1 MKKFIVMA
9 GFLALV
15 FAPVCGFA
23 ADSTPAPRIS
33 IFSTSTDW
41 QGVTG
46 LSYSEYFG
54 HFKYGTTN
62 KLVGRGLIL
71 YYLDGFPCYG
81 LGDGVRVWL
90 GPADRHDGELRI
102 ACVYAPR
109 EIKFAYRNALR
120 DADQAATTGMLTCPV
135 SGDGRDLTID
145 LSKCTRGE
153 DWTEH
158 K

>member
-1 MKKFIVMA
+1 MKKAAIVLS
-9 GFLALV
+9 FLACMSTPICASAV
-15 FAPVCGFA
+15 
-23 ADSTPAPRIS
+23 DSTPRPRIS
-33 IFSTSTDW
+33 IFSTSVDW

-54 HFKYGTTN
+54 RFKYGAAN

-90 GPADRHDGELRI
+90 GPAGQHEGELRI
-102 ACVYAPR
+102 ACIYPPK
-109 EIKFAYRNALR
+109 EIKFAYRNAVR

-135 SGDGRDLTID
+135 SNAGRDLTID
-145 LSKCTRGE
+145 LSKCDRGA
-153 DWTEH
+153 DWTEYR
-158 K
+158 

>member
-1 MKKFIVMA
+1 MKKTLIA
-9 GFLALV
+9 AL
-15 FAPVCGFA
+15 FCIIGIHGAIA
-23 ADSTPAPRIS
+23 ADAPAPAPRIS

-46 LSYSEYFG
+46 LTLREYYG
-54 HFKYGTTN
+54 KFKYSAGN

-90 GPADRHDGELRI
+90 GPGATHDGTLRV
-102 ACVYAPR
+102 ACVYPPR
-109 EIKFAYRNALR
+109 EIKFAWRNAGR
-120 DADQAATTGMLTCPV
+120 DADQAATTGILSCPV
-135 SGDGRDLTID
+135 TGDRDLTID
-145 LSKCTRGE
+145 LSKCTRGD
-153 DWTEH
+153 DWENY